1 MGDPYNAIRDLNRN
15 RRDGSDVSEFS
26 VSTPDPYSPL
36 RGLNGS
42 KSRFSFENRLN
53 NRAKHQKV
61 ADNFWK
67 REQDRRKRIKPQ
79 EQANKY
85 IEEMQSRRLQEQFDN
100 SAVGNNYLSALQ
112 SNRNNTNRGTVNYR
126 YNNNQNYWVPGAKRR
141 NKTQRRKMYNRRTK
155 SLKKGR
161 KSVYNRLRNSRN
173 SLRSGRN
180 SLRRGA
186 KKARNSIIKNAKRG
200 KNSILRRTRKLLSK
214 SYKKKHRKKLN
225 KLLER
230 QSDIEIVV
238 ASLTR
243 ALVNPNG
250 IDRQKLVMSFSFLQG
265 KDTGTLVSW
274 IQKTLSKYLIEQNNI
289 ERQIDMVR
297 THLNK

>member
-1 MGDPYNAIRDLNRN
+1 M
-15 RRDGSDVSEFS
+15 
-26 VSTPDPYSPL
+26 
-36 RGLNGS
+36 
-42 KSRFSFENRLN
+42 
-53 NRAKHQKV
+53 
-61 ADNFWK
+61 
-67 REQDRRKRIKPQ
+67 
-79 EQANKY
+79 
-85 IEEMQSRRLQEQFDN
+85 
-100 SAVGNNYLSALQ
+100 
-112 SNRNNTNRGTVNYR
+112 
-126 YNNNQNYWVPGAKRR
+126 
-141 NKTQRRKMYNRRTK
+141 
-155 SLKKGR
+155 
-161 KSVYNRLRNSRN
+161 
-173 SLRSGRN
+173 
-180 SLRRGA
+180 
-186 KKARNSIIKNAKRG
+186 
-200 KNSILRRTRKLLSK
+200 RRTRKLLSK